1 MNVKTLL
8 VTMLITLSINTYAA
22 PNQVAISLSTTRSW
36 LPDSLVRRYADPGA
50 TDQGHDSW
58 SGCRRTARV

>member
-22 PNQVAISLSTTRSW
+22 PNQVAISLSTTRS
-36 LPDSLVRRYADPGA
+36 
-50 TDQGHDSW
+50 
-58 SGCRRTARV
+58 